1 MSKPSLALGPRIKTC
16 AGADV
21 TRRAGK
27 DRRLEATL
35 SRVENSRRVSAH
47 HLYRLALAL
56 GVDITAFFEPGSKSI
71 SNGIRSICRKGEG
84 IPLTTARYDA
94 QVLCTDIAN
103 KRMHPAIDT
112 VTVRSLE
119 AAGGYSRHD
128 GEEFL
133 HVLAGHLLLATEF
146 YEPVILDPG
155 DSIYFDSHM
164 GHAYLSADGRPY
176 KSCHRHDG
184 AAQMS
189 PGQSHSLDR

>member
-1 MSKPSLALGPRIKTC
+1 MNRPALALGPRIKTLRKERGLSL
-16 AGADV
+16 AGLAKSTGV
-21 TRRAGK
+21 S
-27 DRRLEATL
+27 EATL
-35 SRVENSRRVSAH
+35 SRVENEQTLVSAH
-47 HLYRLALAL
+47 HLYQLAQTL

-119 AAGGYSRHD
+119 AAGGYSRHE

-164 GHAYLSADGRPY
+164 GHAYLSADGAPVQILVIATTEPP
-176 KSCHRHDG
+176 K
-184 AAQMS
+184 
-189 PGQSHSLDR
+189 